1 MADKRTRSD
10 SSAAAVQAMKNA
22 AVDTIDPPSHAGLE
36 KKAEPFWHD
45 NIRSKALDSWTPA
58 DLLAAV
64 ELANNQ
70 LYITVLRKDLRKEER
85 IRGDGRDRKGLSKTY
100 ASRLLSC
107 SELFWLS
114 AVTSRSIPTQPTAKA
129 ATRRNAIRMIVM
141 HEIPKTSIGPGRQPD
156 RLSQA
161 RIKDYD
167 AR

>member
-70 LYITVLRKDLRKEER
+70 LYITAVLRKDLRKEER
-85 IRGDGRDRKGLSKTY
+85 KRGEGRDEGLIKDLRKQIV
-100 ASRLLSC
+100 
-107 SELFWLS
+107 ELPWLS
-114 AVTSRSIPTQPTAKA
+114 AVTSKSIPTQPMAKA

-141 HEIPKTSIGPGRQPD
+141 HEIPKLSIRT
-156 RLSQA
+156 RTT
-161 RIKDYD
+161 I
-167 AR
+167 

>member
-85 IRGDGRDRKGLSKTY
+85 VRGEERNEQLIKDLRKQIVELQRTILAQRRDLQIHSHATNGE
-100 ASRLLSC
+100 SRDQKKRN
-107 SELFWLS
+107 END
-114 AVTSRSIPTQPTAKA
+114 
-129 ATRRNAIRMIVM
+129 RNARGTVNKNSGEDDNLIAF
-141 HEIPKTSIGPGRQPD
+141 PKHG
-156 RLSQA
+156 
-161 RIKDYD
+161 
-167 AR
+167 

>member
-1 MADKRTRSD
+1 MADKRIRSD

-70 LYITVLRKDLRKEER
+70 LYITVLRKKSAYA
-85 IRGDGRDRKGLSKTY
+85 GR
-100 ASRLLSC
+100 
-107 SELFWLS
+107 SE
-114 AVTSRSIPTQPTAKA
+114 TKA
-129 ATRRNAIRMIVM
+129 
-141 HEIPKTSIGPGRQPD
+141 
-156 RLSQA
+156 L
-161 RIKDYD
+161 
-167 AR
+167 